1 MAEVTDK
8 FKILVISSEA
18 DLDLVKFDLQL
29 FAAEDEGRTEDPT
42 EKRIREAREKGQVAK
57 SEELPQNAVMI
68 VGVLTVFFM
77 GGWIYDKV
85 ARITVYYL
93 DNFGSFTLTEKT
105 MYIEGARVLETLAA
119 VLLPIFLMTI
129 IAALISNIMQVGF
142 QISTHP
148 LNFDLSKIKFN
159 PAEMIKKTLLS
170 KRVGFNLF
178 KSIIKIVI
186 IGLCSYLII
195 LNEFDTVLSTP
206 DISIAA
212 SLKDVL
218 FIAFKILIWSLVL
231 LIVMAIP
238 DYLFQK
244 REFIESIKMSKQDIK
259 QEMKETVGDPHVK
272 ARLKE
277 MQRQILTRSMIK
289 NVPKADVVVTNPTH
303 FAVALKW
310 DREKNNSAPAV
321 VAKGVDYIALKIRE
335 IAKGND
341 VMIIENR
348 PLAQEMYKRLEV
360 GDIIPADLYS
370 AVVELY
376 RILYENGKLKDAM

>member
-1 MAEVTDK
+1 
-8 FKILVISSEA
+8 
-18 DLDLVKFDLQL
+18 
-29 FAAEDEGRTEDPT
+29 
-42 EKRIREAREKGQVAK
+42 
-57 SEELPQNAVMI
+57 
-68 VGVLTVFFM
+68 
-77 GGWIYDKV
+77 
-85 ARITVYYL
+85 
-93 DNFGSFTLTEKT
+93 
-105 MYIEGARVLETLAA
+105 
-119 VLLPIFLMTI
+119 
-129 IAALISNIMQVGF
+129 
-142 QISTHP
+142 
-148 LNFDLSKIKFN
+148 
-159 PAEMIKKTLLS
+159 
-170 KRVGFNLF
+170 
-178 KSIIKIVI
+178 
-186 IGLCSYLII
+186 
-195 LNEFDTVLSTP
+195 
-206 DISIAA
+206 
-212 SLKDVL
+212 LKDVL

-277 MQRQILTRSMIK
+277 MQRQILMCSMIK
-289 NVPKADVVVTNPTH
+289 NVSKADVVVTNPTH

>member
-1 MAEVTDK
+1 MAEVRDK
-8 FKILVISSEA
+8 FKIFVISSEA

-93 DNFGSFTLTEKT
+93 DNFGSFSLTEKT

-148 LNFDLSKIKFN
+148 LSFDLSKIKFN
-159 PAEMIKKTLLS
+159 PAEMIKKTLFS

-212 SLKDVL
+212 SLRDVL

>member
-1 MAEVTDK
+1 
-8 FKILVISSEA
+8 
-18 DLDLVKFDLQL
+18 
-29 FAAEDEGRTEDPT
+29 
-42 EKRIREAREKGQVAK
+42 
-57 SEELPQNAVMI
+57 
-68 VGVLTVFFM
+68 
-77 GGWIYDKV
+77 
-85 ARITVYYL
+85 
-93 DNFGSFTLTEKT
+93 
-105 MYIEGARVLETLAA
+105 
-119 VLLPIFLMTI
+119 
-129 IAALISNIMQVGF
+129 
-142 QISTHP
+142 
-148 LNFDLSKIKFN
+148 
-159 PAEMIKKTLLS
+159 
-170 KRVGFNLF
+170 
-178 KSIIKIVI
+178 VI

>member
-1 MAEVTDK
+1 MAEMTEK
-8 FKILVISSEA
+8 CLFCVIDSA
-18 DLDLVKFDLQL
+18 GDLDLVKFDLQL

-42 EKRIREAREKGQVAK
+42 EKRIREARDKGQVAK

-77 GGWIYDKV
+77 GKWIYEKL
-85 ARITVYYL
+85 AKITVYYL
-93 DNFGSFTLTEKT
+93 DNFSRFTLTEKT
-105 MYIEGARVLETLAA
+105 IYIEGARVLETLAA
-119 VLLPIFLMTI
+119 ILLPIFAMTVF
-129 IAALISNIMQVGF
+129 AAVVTNVMQVGF
-142 QISTHP
+142 QVSTHP
-148 LNFDLSKIKFN
+148 IKFDITKIKLN
-159 PAEMIKKTLLS
+159 PADMIKKTLLS
-170 KRVGFNLF
+170 KRVGFNLA
-178 KSIIKIVI
+178 KSVVKVVI

-195 LNEFDTVLSTP
+195 LNDFDTVLSTP
-206 DISIAA
+206 DFSIAA
-212 SLKDVL
+212 SMHDVL
-218 FIAFKILIWSLVL
+218 FIAFKILVWSLVL
-231 LIVMAIP
+231 LMLMAVP
-238 DYLFQK
+238 DYFFQK
-244 REFIESIKMSKQDIK
+244 KEFIESLKMSKQDIK

-360 GDIIPADLYS
+360 GDIIPPDLYS

-376 RILYENGKLKDAM
+376 RILYENGKLRDAM